1 MYSRNMGWYLN
12 KMVKRDG
19 QKVRLESESLQE
31 CNHKFKPTPLPKYYK
46 NRPALPRPNALETS
60 SKGQKVSNSD
70 TDSRTSI

>member
-31 CNHKFKPTPLPKYYK
+31 CSHKFKPTPLPKYYK
-46 NRPALPRPNALETS
+46 NRPALPRPNALEVS
-60 SKGQKVSNSD
+60 SQSKRVSCDD
-70 TDSRTSI
+70 TGVRQ